1 LEYYGRYEIMEVLNV
16 KNLKKVYGSKFGG
29 VKYTALDE
37 LDLKVNT
44 GEFVGIMGPSGS
56 GKTTF
61 LNVIS
66 TIDKPTAGSVL
77 IDGMDITKLK
87 EPNLSKFRREKL
99 GFIFQDF
106 NLLDNMTLKENIVLP
121 LALSKTP
128 YATIEERL
136 KEITTKLGI
145 SEILNKHPYEVSG
158 GQKQRAAA
166 ARAIISKPTLILGD
180 EPTGALDS
188 KASKELLNSLQFI
201 NENNNATILMVT
213 HDSFAASYCKRVVF
227 IKDGKLFNEIYKG
240 DMARKEFY
248 QKILKV
254 LSVMGGDIDDA
265 I

>member
-1 LEYYGRYEIMEVLNV
+1 MEVLNI

-29 VKYTALDE
+29 VKYTALDNI
-37 LDLKVNT
+37 DLKVNE

-66 TIDKPTAGSVL
+66 TIDKPTSGSVL
-77 IDGMDITKLK
+77 IDGKDITKLR
-87 EPNLSKFRREKL
+87 EPNLSAFRREKL

-121 LALSKTP
+121 LALAKVP
-128 YATIEERL
+128 YGIIQERL
-136 KEITTKLGI
+136 KDITTKLGI
-145 SEILNKHPYEVSG
+145 NKILNNYPYEVSG

-166 ARAIISKPTLILGD
+166 SRAIISKPSLILGD

-188 KASKELLNSLQFI
+188 KSSKELLTALKYM
-201 NENNNATILMVT
+201 NEKDNATILMVT
-213 HDSFAASYCKRVVF
+213 HDAFAASYCKRVVF

-240 DMARKEFY
+240 DMERKEFY
-248 QKILKV
+248 QNILKII
-254 LSVMGGDIDDA
+254 SVIGGNTDDN

>member
-1 LEYYGRYEIMEVLNV
+1 MEVLNI

-29 VKYTALDE
+29 VKYTALD
-37 LDLKVNT
+37 DINLKINE

-66 TIDKPTAGSVL
+66 TIDKPTSGSVL
-77 IDGMDITKLK
+77 IAGKDITKLK
-87 EPNLSKFRREKL
+87 EPHLSAFRREKL

-128 YATIEERL
+128 YSTIDKRL
-136 KEITTKLGI
+136 NEIAARLGI
-145 SEILNKHPYEVSG
+145 DGILNKHPYEVSG

-166 ARAIISKPTLILGD
+166 ARAIISNPSLILGD

-188 KASKELLNSLQFI
+188 KSSKELLGALQSL
-201 NENNNATILMVT
+201 NEKNNATILMVT
-213 HDSFAASYCKRVVF
+213 HDSFAASYCKRVIF

-240 DMARKEFY
+240 DSSRKEFY
-248 QKILKV
+248 QKLLKV
-254 LSVMGGDIDDA
+254 LAVIGGDSDESI
-265 I
+265 

>member
-1 LEYYGRYEIMEVLNV
+1 MEVLNIQ
-16 KNLKKVYGSKFGG
+16 NLRKVYGSRFGG
-29 VKYTALDE
+29 VKYTALNNI
-37 LDLKVNT
+37 DLKVNE

-66 TIDKPTAGSVL
+66 TIDKPTSGKVE
-77 IDGMDITKLK
+77 IDGRDISQLK
-87 EPNLSKFRREKL
+87 EPHLSAFRRDKL

-121 LALSKTP
+121 LALSNTSYGEIQK
-128 YATIEERL
+128 RL
-136 KEITTKLGI
+136 KEITSKLGI
-145 SEILNKHPYEVSG
+145 SEVLNKHPYEVSG

-166 ARAIISKPTLILGD
+166 ARAIISNPSLILGD

-188 KASKELLNSLQFI
+188 KSSKELLSAMQYL
-201 NENNNATILMVT
+201 NEKNKATILMVT
-213 HDSFAASYCKRVVF
+213 HDTFAASYCKRVIF

-240 DMARKEFY
+240 DMSRKEFY
-248 QKILKV
+248 QKLLKV
-254 LSVMGGDIDDA
+254 LSVIGGDIDEN